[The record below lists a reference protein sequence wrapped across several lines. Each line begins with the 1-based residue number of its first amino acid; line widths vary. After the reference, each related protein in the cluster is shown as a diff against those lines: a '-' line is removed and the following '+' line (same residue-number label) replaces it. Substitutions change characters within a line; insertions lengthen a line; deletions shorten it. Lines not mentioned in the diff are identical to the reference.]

1 MLIRPLDQPGDLG
14 WVVQAHGELY
24 ATEFGWDTSFE
35 ALVAKIVGDYATDH
49 DATREAA
56 WIAELD
62 DERVGCVFCVKE
74 NDTTAKLRVLLVHPN
89 ARGRGAGSKLVDTCI
104 EFART
109 VGYQRMVLWTVDG
122 LTSAR
127 KIYEVHGFE
136 LIEETPQH
144 SFGHDVIGQL
154 WARDLSQH
162 TGITACESHTA

>member
-1 MLIRPLDQPGDLG
+1 MLIRPLDRPGDLG

-49 DATREAA
+49 DATEEAA

-62 DERVGCVFCVKE
+62 GERVGCVFCVKE
-74 NDTTAKLRVLLVHPN
+74 NDTTAKLRVLLVHPD
-89 ARGRGAGSKLVDTCI
+89 ARGHGAGGKLVDTCV
-104 EFART
+104 EFAKT
-109 VGYQRMVLWTVDG
+109 VGYQRMVLWTVDD

-127 KIYEVHGFE
+127 KIYEAHGFE

-144 SFGHDVIGQL
+144 SFGHDVVGQL
-154 WARDLSQH
+154 WARDL
-162 TGITACESHTA
+162 